1 MTDTTSCSHGPESH
15 EPLTCEQHRTMELA
29 RFLTV
34 VRQKGEEGLLQGGGG
49 FKKCD
54 TRNQKKATDFDL
66 VHLGGEVENYSCDF
80 GNMLILNM
88 RFLIRNL
95 SKKKIKRM
103 VNVGKEFGFRG

>member
-1 MTDTTSCSHGPESH
+1 MSPSPVSSI
-15 EPLTCEQHRTMELA
+15 EQWSSLD
-29 RFLTV
+29 FLLWC
-34 VRQKGEEGLLQGGGG
+34 VRKERRASYKGGG